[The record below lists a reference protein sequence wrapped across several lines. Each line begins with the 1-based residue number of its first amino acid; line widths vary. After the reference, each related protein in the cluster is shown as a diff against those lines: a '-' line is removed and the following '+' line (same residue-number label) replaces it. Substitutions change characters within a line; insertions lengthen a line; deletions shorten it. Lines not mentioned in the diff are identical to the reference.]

1 VAERRGV
8 TREFLSELWRYRE
21 LLYFFAWRD
30 VKIRYKQAILG
41 AGWAILQPLFTM
53 IVFTLFFG
61 HLAGISTGGT
71 PYPLFSFCGLLAW
84 MYFSATISQ
93 GGNSLISNS
102 NLLTKVQFPRLLL
115 PTATA
120 VAGLLD
126 FAVGLVFLIAMM
138 IYYGTHI
145 TWLVLIAPL
154 FLLLMVI
161 LAMGASML
169 LGAMNV
175 RFRDVKYT
183 IPFLLQLW
191 LFLTPIIYPVSFVPP
206 RYQGLLALNPMT
218 GIVEGLRAS
227 LLSSGSIDW
236 GIIARSCV
244 VTLAIFALGLV
255 YFRKTE
261 RVFAD
266 IV

>member
-1 VAERRGV
+1 MVAE
-8 TREFLSELWRYRE
+8 
-21 LLYFFAWRD
+21 
-30 VKIRYKQAILG
+30 
-41 AGWAILQPLFTM
+41 
-53 IVFTLFFG
+53 
-61 HLAGISTGGT
+61 
-71 PYPLFSFCGLLAW
+71 
-84 MYFSATISQ
+84 
-93 GGNSLISNS
+93 S
-102 NLLTKVQFPRLLL
+102 NLITKVYFPRLLL
-115 PTATA
+115 PAATA
-120 VAGLLD
+120 VGGLLD
-126 FAVGLVFLIAMM
+126 FAVGLVFLILMM

-145 TWLVLIAPL
+145 TWLVLIAPV

-191 LFLTPIIYPVSFVPP
+191 LFLTPIIYPVNFVPP

-236 GIIARSCV
+236 GIIVRSCV
-244 VTLAIFALGLV
+244 VTLAIFAIGLV
-255 YFRKTE
+255 YFRRTE